1 MRAFIAPNE
10 APNSPNIRVVMPSPT
25 PAEGKRDVYAP
36 DEDQQRKPSG
46 VVVPS
51 NKTKDE
57 ENGPHHDQ
65 TSMATTDDSAATS
78 VADDDDSSVIGG
90 DSSHNDKVHEA
101 NGTRRLATSEKPDI
115 FTKCEEVKTADEVRH
130 REIGTLIMPG
140 HAQPPA
146 KDHAYVLGVGPIL
159 CKCILLRDG
168 AEYVT
173 GMLPFKK

>member
-10 APNSPNIRVVMPSPT
+10 TPNSPNIRVVMPSPT
-25 PAEGKRDVYAP
+25 PAEGKRDVYTP

-65 TSMATTDDSAATS
+65 TSMATTDDSAATC
-78 VADDDDSSVIGG
+78 VADNDSSVIGG

-101 NGTRRLATSEKPDI
+101 NGTRRLATSETPDI
-115 FTKCEEVKTADEVRH
+115 FTESEEVKTADEVRH